1 MPKKDFKKPHFAG
14 NTEIIPRRSMRKC
27 FHADRHTRPVFC
39 GGSMETYLTIFELA
53 EKTKLSISALRRAVQ
68 LHEIPFHRFMRRV
81 RFKPSEIDAWIASGG
96 CKGMGAGEG
105 TGTAHEGQELFTGP
119 ELVDGTGGTGGE

>member
-1 MPKKDFKKPHFAG
+1 
-14 NTEIIPRRSMRKC
+14 
-27 FHADRHTRPVFC
+27 
-39 GGSMETYLTIFELA
+39 METYLTIFELA

-96 CKGMGAGEG
+96 CKVISVAGEAG
-105 TGTAHEGQELFTGP
+105 TTQEQELFTGP
-119 ELVDGTGGTGGE
+119 ESAGGTNNASGPDKE